1 MIFHRRLI
9 DQNQGGFI
17 LIELVLSLA
26 LTGLII
32 SGVMVSIFQ
41 VFNANRQV
49 SSSMIAINQAENLGY
64 WISRDAEMAQS
75 IIAGTRNLTLAWG
88 GWEYQSAGKTCI
100 NTYKVNYIP
109 AGNEIRRLQEVTTYD
124 SSGQS
129 LGTVTGRML
138 VAKYITA
145 ITPEMVGSQ
154 LVAVL
159 ITASV
164 GEFEEAR
171 TYEITP
177 RGN

>member
-17 LIELVLSLA
+17 LIELLLA
-26 LTGLII
+26 LVLTGLIS
-32 SGVMVSIFQ
+32 SGIMMSIFQ

-49 SSSMIAINQAENLGY
+49 SSSMIAITQAENLGY
-64 WISRDAEMAQS
+64 WITRDAEMAQS
-75 IIAGTRNLTLAWG
+75 IIAGTENLTLAWG
-88 GWEYQSAGKTCI
+88 GWEYQSAGNTYV
-100 NTYKVNYIP
+100 NTYKVSYIQ
-109 AGNEIRRLQEVTTYD
+109 AGSEIRRLQEVTTYD

-129 LGTVTGRML
+129 LRTATSQML

-145 ITPEMVGSQ
+145 IAPEMVGSQ

-164 GEFEEAR
+164 GEVEEAR